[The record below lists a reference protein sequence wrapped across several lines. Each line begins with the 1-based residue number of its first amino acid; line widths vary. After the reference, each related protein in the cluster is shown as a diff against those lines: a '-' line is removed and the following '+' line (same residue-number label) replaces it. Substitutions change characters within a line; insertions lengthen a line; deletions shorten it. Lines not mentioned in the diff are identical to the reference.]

1 MPNEQER
8 ITVNLRPAMCFEHD
22 FIDCRTCPPATL
34 EQRRAD
40 ERGRLE
46 TVDERRRSL
55 DAQNDRADCADCG
68 MSRMTTAL
76 DDWGRCQ
83 ACSRTC
89 NDCGERFEYLNDYGH
104 CDDCARSCDS
114 CDAPVG
120 SWDNYYVGEQTW
132 CESCYANDGA
142 MCADCGYSYDSS
154 QTGTYCEQCDES
166 LCGEDDCA
174 ERHVDRCPY
183 RDTDGIHNY
192 SYVPQVFNFLG
203 HGPRYMGVELEIDG
217 AGENGE
223 HAREI
228 LNFSDEEQLFY
239 IKSDGSLESG
249 LEIVTHP
256 ATLAYHMDAMPWEE
270 ITNTARALGYRSHQ
284 AGTCGLHVHVSR
296 AALGRTFKAQELTIS
311 RLLILIWRHWAEL
324 WKFSRRRSD
333 NWCRQQYHEDKVSR
347 YGLDDAKQQGRYTAL
362 NLTNQHTVEFRLFRG
377 TLNMTTLRATLQLVD
392 VLLDVA
398 KTRSIAWIA
407 RSSWLDIIEAG
418 FGHSEL
424 MKYLDKR
431 GLAYGPAT
439 TTNTN
444 TNEVN

>member
-1 MPNEQER
+1 
-8 ITVNLRPAMCFEHD
+8 
-22 FIDCRTCPPATL
+22 
-34 EQRRAD
+34 
-40 ERGRLE
+40 
-46 TVDERRRSL
+46 
-55 DAQNDRADCADCG
+55 
-68 MSRMTTAL
+68 
-76 DDWGRCQ
+76 
-83 ACSRTC
+83 
-89 NDCGERFEYLNDYGH
+89 
-104 CDDCARSCDS
+104 
-114 CDAPVG
+114 
-120 SWDNYYVGEQTW
+120 
-132 CESCYANDGA
+132 
-142 MCADCGYSYDSS
+142 
-154 QTGTYCEQCDES
+154 
-166 LCGEDDCA
+166 
-174 ERHVDRCPY
+174 
-183 RDTDGIHNY
+183 
-192 SYVPQVFNFLG
+192 
-203 HGPRYMGVELEIDG
+203 MGVELEIDG
-217 AGENGE
+217 AGVSGE

-228 LNFSDEEQLFY
+228 LQHSDGEKLFY
-239 IKSDGSLESG
+239 IKSDSSLDAG

-256 ATLAYHMDAMPWEE
+256 ATLAYHLEQFPWEE
-270 ITNTARALGYRSHQ
+270 ITNTARSLGYRSHQ

-296 AALGRTFKAQELTIS
+296 AALGRSYKAQELTIS

-392 VLLDVA
+392 VLLDIS

-418 FGHSEL
+418 FGHPEL

-439 TTNTN
+439 ITNTN

>member
-1 MPNEQER
+1 MTNQNER
-8 ITVNLRPAMCFEHD
+8 ITVDLT
-22 FIDCRTCPPATL
+22 DCTHGVIPSPFGGADAVFRCGACD
-34 EQRRAD
+34 EQRAD
-40 ERGRLE
+40 ERRAQ
-46 TVDERRRSL
+46 L
-55 DAQNDRADCADCG
+55 DAMNDRADCANCG
-68 MSRMTTAL
+68 GSRMRATL
-76 DDWGRCQ
+76 DDWGRCL
-83 ACSRTC
+83 
-89 NDCGERFEYLNDYGH
+89 DCQLRCALCGNLAEHLDDDER
-104 CDDCARSCDS
+104 CDDCVTMCENCNDPIPQWASYNV
-114 CDAPVG
+114 A
-120 SWDNYYVGEQTW
+120 EQTW
-132 CESCYANDGA
+132 CESCYSNDGA

-154 QTGTYCEQCDES
+154 QTGTYCEDCDES
-166 LCGEDDCA
+166 LCGDDPCV
-174 ERHVDRCPY
+174 ERHADRCPE

-192 SYVPQVFNFLG
+192 SYVPQPFNFHG

-217 AGENGE
+217 AGENAE

-239 IKSDGSLESG
+239 IKSDGSLTNG

-256 ATLAYHMDAMPWEE
+256 ATLAYHMEQFPWEE

-296 AALGRTFKAQELTIS
+296 AALGRTHKAQELTVS

-333 NWCRQQYHEDKVSR
+333 NWCRQQYHETKVSR

-362 NLTNQHTVEFRLFRG
+362 NLTNQHTIEFRLFRG

-392 VLLDVA
+392 VLLDIS

-418 FGHSEL
+418 FQHPDL

-431 GLAYGPAT
+431 GLAYGPQSDQIL
-439 TTNTN
+439 NDRRGN
-444 TNEVN
+444 

>member
-1 MPNEQER
+1 MEMIGMTNQNER

-22 FIDCRTCPPATL
+22 FIYCTLCTPAA
-34 EQRRAD
+34 EQRAD
-40 ERGRLE
+40 ER
-46 TVDERRRSL
+46 RRAEL
-55 DAQNDRADCADCG
+55 DAMNERADCALCG
-68 MSRMTTAL
+68 LSRMTDSL
-76 DDWGRCQ
+76 DDWGRCNGCQ
-83 ACSRTC
+83 LWCAQC
-89 NDCGERFEYLNDYGH
+89 NNRAEHLDDDER
-104 CDDCARSCDS
+104 CDDCVTMCENCNDPIPQWASYTV
-114 CDAPVG
+114 A
-120 SWDNYYVGEQTW
+120 EQIW
-132 CESCYANDGA
+132 CESCYSNNGA
-142 MCADCGYSYDSS
+142 MCADCGYTYDTS
-154 QTGTYCEQCDES
+154 QTGTYCEDCDES
-166 LCGEDDCA
+166 LCGDDPCA

-192 SYVPQVFNFLG
+192 SYVPQAFNFLG

-217 AGENGE
+217 AGESGE

-239 IKSDGSLESG
+239 IKSDSSLDSG

-256 ATLAYHMDAMPWEE
+256 ATLAHHMDVMPWQE
-270 ITNTARALGYRSHQ
+270 ITDTARALGYRSHS

-296 AALGRTFKAQELTIS
+296 AALGRSFKAQELTVS

-362 NLTNQHTVEFRLFRG
+362 NLTNDATIEFRLFRG

-392 VLLDVA
+392 VLLDVS

-418 FGHSEL
+418 FQHPEL
-424 MKYLDKR
+424 MTYLDKR
-431 GLAYGPAT
+431 GLAYGPLSDQIL
-439 TTNTN
+439 NDRRGN
-444 TNEVN
+444 